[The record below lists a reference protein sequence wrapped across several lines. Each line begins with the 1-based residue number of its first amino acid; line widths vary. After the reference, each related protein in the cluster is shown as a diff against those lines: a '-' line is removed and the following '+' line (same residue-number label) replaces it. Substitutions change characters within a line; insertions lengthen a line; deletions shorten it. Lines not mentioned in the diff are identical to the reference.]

1 MRRRLHK
8 ALNKKLQ
15 RKRQINMTTSLPRSK
30 VKQNQTW
37 NSESVFSSP
46 EGFDTEVQSILES
59 LPVIKKFQGQLGNG
73 PDTFVEAMNAI
84 EVVSQRATRAR
95 VYATM
100 SCAVNTADQLGAAMS
115 GKAMSALAQV
125 SAATSFVDPELLSIG
140 ESKLRQWVNDDPRMK
155 IYEAYF
161 NDLFRKQTH
170 VRNAEVEELL
180 GMLRDP
186 FSSTSATTTMLA
198 NADFKFKPARNKKN
212 KKVELTQSTFDA
224 ILNGSDRKTRRS
236 AWENYNDV
244 YLEHKNTLANNLAT
258 SIKQNVFNMRA
269 RHFNSS
275 LEATLFNGDVPVEM
289 FHNLLAIFKKNLP
302 LWHRYWKIRRRAL
315 GVKTLH
321 PYDVW
326 APLTNKKYNVPFEK
340 AVDWI
345 CEGLAPMGDEY
356 VNVMR
361 KGCLEDRWV
370 DWAPNAGKRQGAFST
385 RVPKDTHPFILM
397 SYTDDIGSMSTLSH
411 ELGHSMHAHYAS
423 RAQPMIYY
431 TYPSIISET
440 ASNFNQAMTRAH
452 LLNTKTDKYFQIA
465 LLEEAMDN
473 FHRYFFIMPTLA
485 RFELETHQ
493 RIENGQALTADSMIE
508 LMADLFSE
516 GFGGEMNLDHERV
529 GITWG
534 TFTTHLYI
542 DYYSFQYAIGISAA
556 NAIAKR
562 ILNGTPNAADDDIN
576 FLKVGSSKPPME
588 VYKLAGVDMTS
599 TQPIEDAFEVLEEYI
614 DRLGVLTSG

>member
-1 MRRRLHK
+1 MP
-8 ALNKKLQ
+8 
-15 RKRQINMTTSLPRSK
+15 TTFSRSK
-30 VKQNQTW
+30 VKKEQTW
-37 NSESVFSSP
+37 NAESVFAS
-46 EGFDTEVQSILES
+46 TEEFEAEVKSLLEM
-59 LPVIKKFQGQLGNG
+59 LPDVKQFQGCLGEG
-73 PDTFVEAMNAI
+73 PDIFLKAMDLI
-84 EVVSQRATRAR
+84 EKVNKRATKVR

-100 SCAVNTADQLGAAMS
+100 SSAVDATNQQAAAMN
-115 GKAMSALAQV
+115 GKAGSALAQV
-125 SAATSFVDPELLSIG
+125 GAATSFVDPELLSLG
-140 ESKLRQWVNDDPRMK
+140 ETILRQWLRDDPRMK
-155 IYEAYF
+155 LYEHYF

-186 FSSTSATTTMLA
+186 FSSTSNTTSMLA
-198 NADFKFKPARNKKN
+198 NADFKFKPARDSENKV
-212 KKVELTQSTFDA
+212 VELTQSTYNA
-224 ILNGSDRKTRRS
+224 ILSSTDRKARRT
-236 AWENYNDV
+236 AWENYNDK
-244 YLEHKNTLANNLAT
+244 YLEYKNTLAGNLAT
-258 SIKQNVFNMRA
+258 SIKQNVFNMKVRK
-269 RHFNSS
+269 FNSS

-289 FHNLLAIFKKNLP
+289 FHNLLDIFKKKLP
-302 LWHRYWKIRRRAL
+302 LWHRYWKVRRKAL

-326 APLTNKKYNVPFEK
+326 APLNTKKHKVPFK
-340 AVDWI
+340 QAVDWI

-385 RVPKDTHPFILM
+385 RVPKGTHSFIMM
-397 SYTDDIGSMSTLSH
+397 SYTDNVSSMSTLSH
-411 ELGHSMHAHYAS
+411 ELGHSMHAYYAS
-423 RAQPMIYY
+423 RAQPMFYY
-431 TYPSIISET
+431 LYPSIVAET

-452 LLNTKTDKYFQIA
+452 LLNTNKNKSFQIA
-465 LLEEAMDN
+465 LLEEAMGN

-493 RIENGQALTADSMIE
+493 RVEKGQGLTADFMNN

-516 GFGGEMNLDHERV
+516 GFGGEMNMDRERV

-556 NAIAKR
+556 NAIARR
-562 ILNGTPNAADDDIN
+562 ILEGTPNAAQDHIN
-576 FLKVGSSKPPME
+576 FLKAGSSKSPLE
-588 VYKLAGVDMTS
+588 VFKIAGVDMTS
-599 TQPIEDAFEVLEEYI
+599 TQPIVDAFAVLEEYI
-614 DRLGVLTSG
+614 DRLEVLTGR

>member
-1 MRRRLHK
+1 MP
-8 ALNKKLQ
+8 
-15 RKRQINMTTSLPRSK
+15 TPPPRSK
-30 VKQNQTW
+30 VKKNQTW
-37 NSESVFSSP
+37 NAESMFASP
-46 EGFDTEVQSILES
+46 EVFDAEVKRILEG
-59 LPVIKKFQGQLGNG
+59 LPEIKKYQGHLS
-73 PDTFVEAMNAI
+73 DSVDMFLEAMKALDAL
-84 EVVSQRATRAR
+84 EQRSMKVR
-95 VYATM
+95 VYANM
-100 SCAVNTADQLGAAMS
+100 SNAVDANDEQGAAMN

-125 SAATSFVDPELLSIG
+125 GAATSFVEPELLSMG
-140 ESKLRQWVNDDPRMK
+140 EAKLRQWLKDDSRMSL
-155 IYEAYF
+155 YEHYV
-161 NDLFRKQTH
+161 NDLFRKQVH

-186 FSSTSATTTMLA
+186 FGAVRNTAGMLA
-198 NADFKFKPARNKKN
+198 NADFKFKPARDSNGKKL
-212 KKVELTQSTFDA
+212 ELTQSTKNSLLHGA
-224 ILNGSDRKTRRS
+224 DRKARKT
-236 AWENYNDV
+236 AWENYNDK
-244 YLEHKNTLANNLAT
+244 YLEYKNTLAGNLAA
-258 SIKQNVFNMRA
+258 SIKQNVFNMKVRG
-269 RHFNSS
+269 FSSS

-289 FHNLLAIFKKNLP
+289 FHNLLNIFKKKLP
-302 LWHRYWKIRRRAL
+302 LWHKYWRIRRKAL

-326 APLTNKKYNVPFEK
+326 APLTTKKHKVPFET

-361 KGCLEDRWV
+361 RGCLKDRWV
-370 DWAPNAGKRQGAFST
+370 DWSPNAGKREGAFST
-385 RVPKDTHPFILM
+385 RVPSDAHPFIMM
-397 SYTDDIGSMSTLSH
+397 SYTDDIGSVSTLSH
-411 ELGHSMHAHYAS
+411 ELGHSVHAYYAS

-431 TYPSIISET
+431 TYPSIIAET

-452 LLNTKTDKYFQIA
+452 LLKTKVDKSFQIA
-465 LLEEAMDN
+465 LLEEAMGN

-493 RIENGQALTADSMIE
+493 RVEKGEALTADYMNN

-516 GFGGEMNLDHERV
+516 GYGGEMNLDRDRV

-562 ILNGTPNAADDDIN
+562 ILDGVPNAAQDHIN
-576 FLKVGSSKPPME
+576 FLKAGSSLPPME
-588 VYKLAGVDMTS
+588 VYKTAGVDMTNM
-599 TQPIEDAFEVLEEYI
+599 QPIEDAFTVLEEYV
-614 DRLGVLTSG
+614 DRLGTLIGR

>member
-1 MRRRLHK
+1 
-8 ALNKKLQ
+8 
-15 RKRQINMTTSLPRSK
+15 MTAPLPRSK

-37 NSESVFSSP
+37 NAESVFKSP
-46 EGFDTEVQSILES
+46 AEFEVEVESILAS
-59 LPVIKKFQGQLGNG
+59 LDSVKKFQGHLGDK
-73 PDTFVEAMNAI
+73 PDTFIEAMNALD
-84 EVVSQRATRAR
+84 VLSQRSTRMR

-100 SCAVNTADQLGAAMS
+100 SSAVDTADQAGAAMIS
-115 GKAMSALAQV
+115 KAMSALAQV
-125 SAATSFVDPELLSIG
+125 GAASSFVDPELLAVG
-140 ESKLRQWVNDDPRMK
+140 EERLRQWVNEDARLK
-155 IYEAYF
+155 LYEHYF
-161 NDLFRKQTH
+161 NDLYRKQTH
-170 VRNAEVEELL
+170 VRSAEVEELL

-186 FSSTSATTTMLA
+186 FSSTSVTTTLLA
-198 NADFKFKPARNKKN
+198 NADFKFKPARDRKN

-224 ILNGSDRKTRRS
+224 ILNGSDRKARKT
-236 AWENYNDV
+236 AWENYNDL
-244 YLEHKNTLANNLAT
+244 YLKHKNTLANNLAT
-258 SIKQNVFNMRA
+258 SVKQNVFNMRA
-269 RHFNSS
+269 RRFDSA

-289 FHNLLAIFKKNLP
+289 FHNLLDIFKKNLP
-302 LWHRYWKIRRRAL
+302 LWHRYWKIRRKAL

-326 APLTNKKYNVPFEK
+326 APLTIKKHKVPFEK

-345 CEGLAPMGDEY
+345 CEGLEPMGDEY

-361 KGCLEDRWV
+361 QGCLIDRWV

-411 ELGHSMHAHYAS
+411 ELGHSIHAYYAS

-431 TYPSIISET
+431 MYPSIISET

-452 LLNTKTDKYFQIA
+452 LLNTNPDKYFQIA

-493 RIENGQALTADSMIE
+493 RIEKGQALTADSMIE

-516 GFGGEMNLDHERV
+516 GFGGNMDLDRERV

-542 DYYSFQYAIGISAA
+542 DFYSFQYAIGISAA

-562 ILNGTPNAADDDIN
+562 ILNGEANSAEDHIN
-576 FLKVGSSKPPME
+576 FLKAGSSKPPME
-588 VYKLAGVDMTS
+588 IYKIAGVDMTS
-599 TQPIEDAFEVLEEYI
+599 TKPIEDAFEVLGDYINRLEE
-614 DRLGVLTSG
+614 LTS

>member
-1 MRRRLHK
+1 
-8 ALNKKLQ
+8 
-15 RKRQINMTTSLPRSK
+15 MTAPLPRSK

-37 NSESVFSSP
+37 NAESVFKSLA
-46 EGFDTEVQSILES
+46 EFEAEVESILES
-59 LPVIKKFQGQLGNG
+59 LVAVKKFQGHLGED
-73 PDTFVEAMNAI
+73 PDTFIEAMDTIDAL
-84 EVVSQRATRAR
+84 SQRSTKVR
-95 VYATM
+95 VFASM
-100 SCAVNTADQLGAAMS
+100 SSAVDTADQVGAAMNS
-115 GKAMSALAQV
+115 KAMSALAQV
-125 SAATSFVDPELLSIG
+125 GAATSFVEPELLTVG
-140 ESKLRQWVNDDPRMK
+140 EGKLRQWVIDDARMK
-155 IYEAYF
+155 LYEHYF
-161 NDLFRKQTH
+161 NDLFRKQAH

-186 FSSTSATTTMLA
+186 FSSTSVTTSLLA
-198 NADFKFKPARNKKN
+198 NADFKFKPARDRKN

-224 ILNGSDRKTRRS
+224 ILNGSDRKERQT
-236 AWENYNDV
+236 AWENYNDL

-258 SIKQNVFNMRA
+258 SIKQNVFNMGA
-269 RHFNSS
+269 RKFSS
-275 LEATLFNGDVPVEM
+275 ALEATLFNGDVPLEM
-289 FHNLLAIFKKNLP
+289 FHNLLDIFKKSLP
-302 LWHRYWKIRRRAL
+302 LWHRYWKIRRKAL

-321 PYDVW
+321 SYDVW
-326 APLTNKKYNVPFEK
+326 APLTTKKHKVPFEK

-345 CEGLAPMGDEY
+345 CEGLAPMGEEY
-356 VNVMR
+356 VSVMR
-361 KGCLEDRWV
+361 KGCLIDRWV

-411 ELGHSMHAHYAS
+411 ELGHSMHAYYAS

-452 LLNTKTDKYFQIA
+452 LLNTNPNKYFQIA

-493 RIENGQALTADSMIE
+493 RIEKGQALTADSMIE
-508 LMADLFSE
+508 LIADLFSE
-516 GFGGEMNLDHERV
+516 GFGGNMDLDRQRV

-542 DYYSFQYAIGISAA
+542 DFYSFQYAIGISAA

-562 ILNGTPNAADDDIN
+562 ILNGTPNAAEDHIN
-576 FLKVGSSKPPME
+576 FLKAGSSKSPME
-588 VYKLAGVDMTS
+588 IYKIAGVDMTS
-599 TQPIEDAFEVLEEYI
+599 TRPIEDAFEVLGDYINRLEE
-614 DRLGVLTSG
+614 LTAK

>member
-1 MRRRLHK
+1 
-8 ALNKKLQ
+8 
-15 RKRQINMTTSLPRSK
+15 MTAPLPRSK

-37 NSESVFSSP
+37 NAESVFKSP
-46 EGFDTEVQSILES
+46 AEFEAEVESILAS
-59 LPVIKKFQGQLGNG
+59 LDSVKKFQGHLGDSPG
-73 PDTFVEAMNAI
+73 TFLEAANALDLL
-84 EVVSQRATRAR
+84 SQRSARMR

-100 SCAVNTADQLGAAMS
+100 SSAVDTADQAGAAMIS
-115 GKAMSALAQV
+115 KAMSALAQV
-125 SAATSFVDPELLSIG
+125 GAASSFVDPELLAVG
-140 ESKLRQWVNDDPRMK
+140 EERLRQWVNEDARLK
-155 IYEAYF
+155 LYEHYF

-170 VRNAEVEELL
+170 VRSAEVEELL

-186 FSSTSATTTMLA
+186 FSSTSVTATLLA
-198 NADFKFKPARNKKN
+198 NADFKFKPAREEKN

-224 ILNGSDRKTRRS
+224 ILNGSDRKARKT
-236 AWENYNDV
+236 AWENYNDL
-244 YLEHKNTLANNLAT
+244 YLKHKNTLANNLAT

-269 RHFNSS
+269 RRFDSA
-275 LEATLFNGDVPVEM
+275 LEATLFNGDVPLEM
-289 FHNLLAIFKKNLP
+289 FHNLLDIFKKNLP
-302 LWHRYWKIRRRAL
+302 LWHRYWKIRRKAL

-326 APLTNKKYNVPFEK
+326 APLTTKKHKVPFEK

-345 CEGLAPMGDEY
+345 CEGLEPMGDEY
-356 VNVMR
+356 VSVMR
-361 KGCLEDRWV
+361 QGCLKDRWV

-385 RVPKDTHPFILM
+385 RVPRDTHPFILM

-411 ELGHSMHAHYAS
+411 ELGHSIHAYYAS
-423 RAQPMIYY
+423 RAQPMVYY
-431 TYPSIISET
+431 MYPSIISET

-452 LLNTKTDKYFQIA
+452 LLNSNPDKYFQIA

-493 RIENGQALTADSMIE
+493 RIEKGQALTSDAMIE

-516 GFGGEMNLDHERV
+516 GFGGNMDLDRERV

-542 DYYSFQYAIGISAA
+542 DFYSFQYAIGISAA

-562 ILNGTPNAADDDIN
+562 ILNGEANAAEDHIN
-576 FLKVGSSKPPME
+576 FLKAGSSKPPME
-588 VYKLAGVDMTS
+588 IYKIAGVDMTS
-599 TQPIEDAFEVLEEYI
+599 TKPIEDAFEVLGDYINRLEE
-614 DRLGVLTSG
+614 LTS